1 MARRSHNIAVE
12 IERCKAEGEISVMK
26 ERVTALESE
35 TDGLE
40 ERRARLA
47 KALELVASRIPAA

>member
-1 MARRSHNIAVE
+1 MARRSQSLGAE

-26 ERVTALESE
+26 ERVAALEAE

-40 ERRARLA
+40 GRRARLA
-47 KALELVASRIPAA
+47 KTLQSIASRMPAA